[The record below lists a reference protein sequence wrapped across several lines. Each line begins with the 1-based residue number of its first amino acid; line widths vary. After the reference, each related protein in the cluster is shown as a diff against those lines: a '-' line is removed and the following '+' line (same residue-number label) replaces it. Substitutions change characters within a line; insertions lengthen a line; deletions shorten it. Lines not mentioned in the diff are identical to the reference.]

1 MYNIDM
7 KTNGNDKTLEA
18 YKIFPYVAWG
28 LTVVFSFFVY
38 NITMDLKTVTENLQ
52 AQTKAL
58 ELKVNT
64 PTEKIEDFEN

>member
-52 AQTKAL
+52 SQTKAL